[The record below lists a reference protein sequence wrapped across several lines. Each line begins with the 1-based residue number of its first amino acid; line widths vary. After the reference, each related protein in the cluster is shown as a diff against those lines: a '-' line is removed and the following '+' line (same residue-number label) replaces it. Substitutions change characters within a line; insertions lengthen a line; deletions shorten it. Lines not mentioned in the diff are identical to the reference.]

1 MSAARSEKPAVWSL
15 DAVGALPAVIPAA
28 LADEILGI
36 SQTLGKAL
44 RASGRYPVRV
54 IRLGRL
60 QRVSTADLLQWLGA
74 PVVHRSDEEV
84 VAEAIAGE
92 PEFQSVRR

>member
-1 MSAARSEKPAVWSL
+1 MSAARSEEPVVWSL

-36 SQTLGKAL
+36 SQTLGKTL

-74 PVVHRSDEEV
+74 PVVHRSDEEAV
-84 VAEAIAGE
+84 EAATAGE
-92 PEFQSVRR
+92 PELRPVHR